1 MTAQLAR
8 KIHLLLATCRP
19 ACCNCSTC
27 RRMVQTTAAMFN
39 FLLKMALR
47 SRPPTRAELASA
59 EVLVTTAPLLGSTL
73 YSLPRLQWAQLTFAG
88 VEKLMQF
95 YQPDKPAP
103 PFAVTRMASTAF
115 SRELAEWVLA
125 AVLGHERGFGRL
137 WAAQRRR
144 AWTQSTYTYRPVSE
158 LTIGVLGTGQ
168 MGREVG
174 LLFKKLGCTVNGLS
188 RTEKTAD
195 DAFDNMFTSDHLSEF
210 LRSADYLCSVLP
222 STPSTR
228 HLLTAARLADLPRR
242 PVLVNAGRGDLI
254 TERELVAALRV
265 GSLSGAVL
273 DVFENRAAA
282 GRTANSGTWS
292 RWVTIS
298 PHVANLSRPEL
309 VCAAF
314 LENLERF
321 TGGRPLLH
329 RVEWDRGY

>member
-1 MTAQLAR
+1 
-8 KIHLLLATCRP
+8 
-19 ACCNCSTC
+19 
-27 RRMVQTTAAMFN
+27 
-39 FLLKMALR
+39 
-47 SRPPTRAELASA
+47 
-59 EVLVTTAPLLGSTL
+59 
-73 YSLPRLQWAQLTFAG
+73 
-88 VEKLMQF
+88 MQF
-95 YQPDKPAP
+95 YQPEKPAP

-188 RTEKTAD
+188 RTEKPAD

-273 DVFENRAAA
+273 DVFETEPLPAD
-282 GRTANSGTWS
+282 SELWDMEQ
-292 RWVTIS
+292 VTIS